1 MRAQEAIEALKSR
14 QPGEIQQLQMK
25 QEPTAW
31 SEDECSP
38 LVASTKALAVSTATT
53 ATTTTMKRRQPPP
66 NKKTKKTKKKRK
78 RQQQQQQQESQQ
90 EIESLRSRVSTLEQ
104 FVQLQ
109 AARNDVNTNMF
120 VLLLNELSLK
130 LNMKGRQREVKDPKS
145 YILDS
150 EVLCQLKNSVEHD
163 AEEGKQTVKRV
174 ALRVLEAASISLS
187 GQTVTS
193 RDDKTLHRLRQI
205 QAFKQEHNVP
215 INGMV
220 AFKKN
225 VTRLNQDAGLA
236 CDMTLSTVTD
246 QGRNVCFG
254 SPQELAEVNGHLK
267 ALNDTLDN
275 IDIDTD
281 INLSDFCVKKE
292 EEEQQQQQQ
301 HDVAETT
308 TPPHE
313 GPGETMEEEMGVVE
327 LMDL

>member
-66 NKKTKKTKKKRK
+66 NKKTKKAKKKRR
-78 RQQQQQQQESQQ
+78 RQQQQQQQESLQ

-104 FVQLQ
+104 FVKLQ

-150 EVLCQLKNSVEHD
+150 EVLCQLKNSV
-163 AEEGKQTVKRV
+163 GTTQRK
-174 ALRVLEAASISLS
+174 AS
-187 GQTVTS
+187 
-193 RDDKTLHRLRQI
+193 RR
-205 QAFKQEHNVP
+205 
-215 INGMV
+215 
-220 AFKKN
+220 
-225 VTRLNQDAGLA
+225 
-236 CDMTLSTVTD
+236 
-246 QGRNVCFG
+246 
-254 SPQELAEVNGHLK
+254 
-267 ALNDTLDN
+267 
-275 IDIDTD
+275 
-281 INLSDFCVKKE
+281 
-292 EEEQQQQQQ
+292 
-301 HDVAETT
+301 
-308 TPPHE
+308 
-313 GPGETMEEEMGVVE
+313 
-327 LMDL
+327 